1 MALSIALLV
10 LLSLGLDH
18 LLRRLRIPGLVGM
31 LLVGVVLGPHL
42 LDLLS
47 PSLLAVSS
55 DFRRIALILLLLRA
69 GLMVK
74 PDQLRRIGAQALL
87 LACVPTLLE
96 VAALG
101 LLGVCLLGLAWPNA
115 LVLGSVIAAVSPAVV
130 VPAMAD
136 YQKRTGGRSPVPTL
150 LLAAS
155 PLDNVFA
162 IVLFGVLLSFAQ
174 GEREHLA
181 LRLAELP
188 LALLTGCLV
197 GSLLGQRLYR
207 LFRHFDP
214 RATKRA
220 LIVICLA
227 IILVAGEELLTRWVP
242 FSGLIAVMAMGFVVL
257 KYSEA
262 FAAEISLKLAKMWI
276 LAEILLFVLVGAQ
289 VDVLLLW
296 HTGLA
301 GIALIAGGLVARS
314 LGVWLSLLRSSL
326 NRGERLVCVAAYLP
340 KATVPAAIGATPLAV
355 GLAGGETILAIAVL
369 AIAVT
374 AAPGAIIL
382 ERATARYLICDDN
395 PA

>member
-18 LLRRLRIPGLVGM
+18 LLRRLKVPGLVGM
-31 LLVGVVLGPHL
+31 LLVGVLLGPHL

-47 PSLLAVSS
+47 PSLLSVSS

-69 GLMVK
+69 GLMIK
-74 PDQLRRIGAQALL
+74 PEQLRRIGGQVLL

-96 VAALG
+96 VAVLG
-101 LLGVCLLGLAWPNA
+101 LLGVHLLGLSWPSA

-136 YQKRTGGRSPVPTL
+136 YQQRIKGRSPVPTL

-162 IVLFGVLLSFAQ
+162 IVLFGVLLSVAQ

-181 LRLAELP
+181 WRLAELP
-188 LALLTGCLV
+188 LALLTGSLV

-207 LFRHFDP
+207 LFQRFDP

-227 IILVAGEELLTRWVP
+227 IILVAGEEMLAHWVP
-242 FSGLIAVMAMGFVVL
+242 FSGLVAVMAMAFVIL
-257 KYSEA
+257 RRSEV

-289 VDVLLLW
+289 VDVPLLW

-314 LGVWLSLLRSSL
+314 VGVWLALLGSALS
-326 NRGERLVCVAAYLP
+326 RGERLVCVAAYLP

-374 AAPGAIIL
+374 AAPGAMLL
-382 ERATARYLICDDN
+382 ERAVARYLTAEN
-395 PA
+395 AA